1 MRDTWTRRGFL
12 GVTAGT
18 GLMLAAGCGDDDKQ
32 GGNPGDEQV
41 TVTHA
46 FGETTIPAPPTR
58 VVSAGFT
65 GQDDLLAVGVVPI
78 AVTDWFGA
86 EPFAVWPWAQP
97 KLGPAQPVMLN
108 LYDGIQVEQIAG
120 LTPDLIVATNAG
132 LDRDTYARLSEIAP
146 TIAQSGDDAFWEP
159 WKDQATSIGG
169 AVYAAD
175 QMKTLIDAIDASFT
189 KAAEDNPQFAG
200 KKVFRV
206 QGYFSGNDVVVTLPG
221 WRTEFLTQMGLVV
234 PESAGSFA
242 RGDYAYIPRAE
253 IGPVLDEAD
262 VLIWETESDTDQGV
276 LLADPNVAALK
287 ATRLNR
293 NIFANKELTGA
304 LAFSSPLSLP
314 LVASNLTPLLA
325 GALA

>member
-1 MRDTWTRRGFL
+1 MRDRWTRRGFL
-12 GVTAGT
+12 GITAGT
-18 GLMLAAGCGDDDKQ
+18 GLLLAAGCGDDEKQ
-32 GGNPGDEQV
+32 GGNPGDSKV
-41 TVTHA
+41 TVSHA
-46 FGETTIPAPPTR
+46 FGETTITAPPTR
-58 VVSAGFT
+58 VVVAGFT
-65 GQDDLLAVGVVPI
+65 GQDDLLAVGVVPV
-78 AVTDWFGA
+78 ATTDWFGA

-97 KLGPAQPVMLN
+97 KLGTAQPVVLS
-108 LYDGIQVEQIAG
+108 LADGIQVEQIAAMN
-120 LTPDLIVATNAG
+120 PDLIVATNAG
-132 LDRDTYARLSEIAP
+132 LDRDTYTRLTEIAP

-175 QMKTLIDAIDASFT
+175 EMTALIDAIDASFT
-189 KAAEDNPQFAG
+189 KVADDNPKFAD
-200 KKVFRV
+200 KKVFRL

-234 PESAGSFA
+234 PESAGSYA

-262 VLIWETESDTDQGV
+262 VLIWETESDVDQPA

-293 NIFANKELTGA
+293 NLFVGKELTGA
-304 LAFSSPLSLP
+304 MAFSSPLSLP
-314 LVASNLTPLLA
+314 LVASNLPPLLA
-325 GALA
+325 GVLN